1 MRTVWNRNILL
12 WESMVQLYVNI
23 AKHAIEKYGT
33 TIVTSWDW
41 GIWVT
46 MGITVI
52 MYTHVLYVCMCIYIH
67 NDYQDI
73 TR

>member
-52 MYTHVLYVCMCIYIH
+52 MYTHVLYVCMCIYI
-67 NDYQDI
+67 YTQWLSGYY
-73 TR
+73 